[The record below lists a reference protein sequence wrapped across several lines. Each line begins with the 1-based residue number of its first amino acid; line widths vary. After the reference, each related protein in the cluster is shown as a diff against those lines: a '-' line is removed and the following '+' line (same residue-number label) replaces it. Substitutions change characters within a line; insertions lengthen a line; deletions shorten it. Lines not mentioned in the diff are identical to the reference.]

1 MGGAPDKSRDVRR
14 RQMQLIDGE
23 LAGYQNQDEA
33 STSLSTVSGTR
44 TAQ

>member
-1 MGGAPDKSRDVRR
+1 MGGAPGKAATLSVDKCSSLKTSLPATRIRT
-14 RQMQLIDGE
+14 L
-23 LAGYQNQDEA
+23 A